1 MSSTT
6 LIRLS
11 GLAAVLAGILR
22 AANSFLPTDASGGAI
37 SILYLLTDLFIL
49 FGIFGMYGFQH
60 QESGL
65 WGFFGFLLATIGI
78 VIIRTGT
85 LDGVSLYSIGALTF
99 SIGLSLFA
107 VGSWRAR
114 KLPKWVSSFWLFSV
128 IVGIFGYFVAGFSPL
143 FILSG
148 VIFGIAFAGAGFKI
162 GSAMGG
168 EKNSNWESYDD

>member
-6 LIRLS
+6 LIRLG

-22 AANSFLPTDASGGAI
+22 AVNSFVPADASSGTVPM
-37 SILYLLTDLFIL
+37 LYLLTDLFIL

-85 LDGVSLYSIGALTF
+85 LSGVSLYSIGALTF

-114 KLPKWVSSFWLFSV
+114 KLPKWVSSFWLISV
-128 IVGIFGYFVAGFSPL
+128 IVGVVGYFVPGLSLL
-143 FILSG
+143 FAISG
-148 VIFGIAFAGAGFKI
+148 VIFGIAFAGAGLKI
-162 GSAMGG
+162 RSALGG
-168 EKNSNWESYDD
+168 

>member
-6 LIRLS
+6 LIRLG

-22 AANSFLPTDASGGAI
+22 AVNSFVPADASSGTVAM
-37 SILYLLTDLFIL
+37 LYLLTDLFIL

-85 LDGVSLYSIGALTF
+85 LAGVSLYSIGALTF
-99 SIGLSLFA
+99 SVGLSLFA

-114 KLPKWVSSFWLFSV
+114 KLPKWVSSFWLISV
-128 IVGIFGYFVAGFSPL
+128 VVGIVGYFAAGFSLL
-143 FILSG
+143 FAISG

-162 GSAMGG
+162 RSVMGG
-168 EKNSNWESYDD
+168 